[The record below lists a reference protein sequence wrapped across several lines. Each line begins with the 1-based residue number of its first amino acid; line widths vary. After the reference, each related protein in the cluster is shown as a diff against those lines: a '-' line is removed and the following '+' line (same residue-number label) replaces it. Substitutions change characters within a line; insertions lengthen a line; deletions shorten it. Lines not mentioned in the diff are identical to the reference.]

1 MGTRY
6 KSSSDTKIES
16 LEQVNLALRDIG
28 QAEKELALIDAK
40 ANEEISKLKE
50 KALKEGEENR
60 KFITETVAKIQSYAE
75 YNKSELFKDTKSLE
89 LAFGKIGYR
98 KSTKISV
105 KKTTIE
111 LLKSLLGQNRLTLE
125 STSDAEKKTALVGG
139 IAKIEA
145 CIRVKEEPNKDAL
158 SLMED
163 SFLHEVGASRKV
175 TNDFF
180 CEATPDNVNE
190 EALKHA

>member
-6 KSSSDTKIES
+6 KSFNDTKIES

-28 QAEKELALIDAK
+28 QAEKKLALIDAK

-60 KFITETVAKIQSYAE
+60 KFITETVAKIQAYAE
-75 YNKSELFKDTKSLE
+75 YNRSELFKDTKSLE

-105 KKTTIE
+105 KKQPLNCSNLCLVRIDSHSNQLAMLKRRQ
-111 LLKSLLGQNRLTLE
+111 LLRGLSPRLRHVLGLRKNQTKTL
-125 STSDAEKKTALVGG
+125 
-139 IAKIEA
+139 
-145 CIRVKEEPNKDAL
+145 
-158 SLMED
+158 
-163 SFLHEVGASRKV
+163 
-175 TNDFF
+175 
-180 CEATPDNVNE
+180 
-190 EALKHA
+190 

>member
-105 KKTTIE
+105 KKTTVE

-125 STSDAEKKTALVGG
+125 STSDAEKKTALAGF

-190 EALKHA
+190 EVLKHA

>member
-6 KSSSDTKIES
+6 KSFSDTKIES

-105 KKTTIE
+105 KKTTVE

-125 STSDAEKKTALVGG
+125 STSDAEKKTALVGF

-163 SFLHEVGASRKV
+163 
-175 TNDFF
+175 
-180 CEATPDNVNE
+180 
-190 EALKHA
+190 

>member
-40 ANEEISKLKE
+40 ANEEISKLRE
-50 KALKEGEENR
+50 KALKEGEESR

-75 YNKSELFKDTKSLE
+75 YNKSELFKDAKSLE

-105 KKTTIE
+105 KKTTVE

-125 STSDAEKKTALVGG
+125 STSDAEKKTALAGF

-158 SLMED
+158 ILMED

-180 CEATPDNVNE
+180 CETTPDNVNK

>member
-60 KFITETVAKIQSYAE
+60 KFITETVAKIQAYAE

-105 KKTTIE
+105 KKTTVE

-125 STSDAEKKTALVGG
+125 STSDAEKKTALAGF